1 MPSSSKS
8 RRKDSGL
15 TGILIIDKEPG
26 WTSHDVVAK
35 ARGITGQRRIGHTGT
50 LDPSAT
56 GLLVLCLG
64 QATRL
69 VEYIIGADKRYVG
82 EIALGVQTAT
92 DDADGEVIAR
102 HPLPDLQAVNLAE
115 LEQQFSGEIEQVPP
129 AFSAVKV
136 DGRRSYA
143 VARAGGEPELQPRR
157 VHVYELRLEPR
168 PPDRLGIDVR
178 CGSGTYVRALA
189 RDIGRAI
196 GCGAH
201 LASLRRT
208 EVGRFHVDSAVTLAG
223 LQQVADAGR
232 LDDVIWAADEA
243 LGTVAAAIVG
253 NEGAERLRGGQRL
266 TLSKLERRYEG
277 LARVYSASGAFIAVG
292 RITPTG
298 QLQPEK
304 VLNSTSS

>member
-1 MPSSSKS
+1 MPKA

-15 TGILIIDKEPG
+15 TGILLVDKEPG

-35 ARGITGQRRIGHTGT
+35 VRGITGQRRIGHTGT
-50 LDPSAT
+50 LDPAAT

-69 VEYIIGADKRYVG
+69 VEYMIGADKRYVG
-82 EIALGVQTAT
+82 EIALGVETTT
-92 DDADGEVIAR
+92 DDGEGEVIAR
-102 HPLPDLQAVNLAE
+102 RDPPDLDTVNLAE
-115 LEQQFSGEIEQVPP
+115 LEHQFTGEFEQVPP
-129 AFSAVKV
+129 TFSAIKV

-143 VARAGGEPELQPRR
+143 VARAGGEPDLRPRTVR
-157 VHVYELRLEPR
+157 VYDLRLEAR
-168 PPDRLGIDVR
+168 PPDRLAIDVR

-208 EVGRFHVDSAVTLAG
+208 EVGRFHVDAAFTVGDLERIAE
-223 LQQVADAGR
+223 ARR
-232 LDDVIWAADEA
+232 LGDVIWDADEG
-243 LGTVAAAIVG
+243 LGSTGAAILG
-253 NEGAERLRGGQRL
+253 DERAERLRDGQRL
-266 TLSKLERRYEG
+266 ALSRLERRYEG
-277 LARVYSASGAFIAVG
+277 LARVYSASGAFVAVG

-304 VLNSTSS
+304 VFKPRGS

>member
-1 MPSSSKS
+1 MASKKS
-8 RRKDSGL
+8 RRRDSGL
-15 TGILIIDKEPG
+15 TGIVLVDKEPG

-50 LDPSAT
+50 LDPAAT

-82 EIALGVQTAT
+82 EIALGVETNT
-92 DDADGEVIAR
+92 DDAEGEIVAR
-102 HPLPDLQAVNLAE
+102 HEPPDLATVNLAE
-115 LEQQFSGEIEQVPP
+115 IEQRFSGAIEQVPP

-136 DGRRSYA
+136 AGRRSYA
-143 VARAGGEPELQPRR
+143 VARGGGEPELAPRT

-189 RDIGRAI
+189 RDIGRTI

-208 EVGRFHVDSAVTLAG
+208 EVGRFHVDSAVTVG
-223 LQQVADAGR
+223 QLQAYADSGR
-232 LDDVIWAADEA
+232 CPDIIWAADEA
-243 LGTVAAAIVG
+243 LGTLAASILG
-253 NEGAERLRGGQRL
+253 DERARQLQGGQRL
-266 TLSKLERRYEG
+266 ALARLERRYEG
-277 LARVYSASGAFIAVG
+277 LTRVYSASGRFVAVG

-304 VLNSTSS
+304 VLNPTAS

>member
-1 MPSSSKS
+1 MPKP
-8 RRKDSGL
+8 RRNDSGL
-15 TGILIIDKEPG
+15 TGLLLIDKEPG

-35 ARGITGQRRIGHTGT
+35 VRGITNQRRIGHTGT

-82 EIALGVQTAT
+82 EIALGVETTT
-92 DDADGEVIAR
+92 DDGEGEVTAR
-102 HPLPDLQAVNLAE
+102 HDPPDMESVNLAE
-115 LEQQFSGEIEQVPP
+115 LEQQFTGEIEQVPP

-136 DGRRSYA
+136 EGRRSYA
-143 VARAGGEPELQPRR
+143 VARAGGEPGLQPRTVR
-157 VHVYELRLEPR
+157 VYELRLEPR

-208 EVGRFHVDSAVTLAG
+208 EVGRFHVDSAITVGQLQSVANAG
-223 LQQVADAGR
+223 H

-243 LGTVAAAIVG
+243 LGTTAAAIVAD
-253 NEGAERLRGGQRL
+253 ERAKRLRGGQPL
-266 TLSKLERRYEG
+266 TLSRLERRYEG
-277 LARVYSASGAFIAVG
+277 LARVYSASGAFVAVG
-292 RITPTG
+292 WITPTG
-298 QLQPEK
+298 QLRPEK
-304 VLNSTSS
+304 VLNSPGS